1 MGCAVY
7 GSLATSRRTS
17 SSVGM
22 TESGRD
28 GSIGGVT
35 RGRALACGRRDT
47 RKSDKIP
54 VFVSIARGGRGCQ
67 RKEVREMTE
76 EKKSTL
82 EKLYEL
88 AAKLPPLE
96 RRFLL
101 TYGEALA
108 DAQEIKKQSA

>member
-1 MGCAVY
+1 M
-7 GSLATSRRTS
+7 
-17 SSVGM
+17 
-22 TESGRD
+22 
-28 GSIGGVT
+28 I
-35 RGRALACGRRDT
+35 
-47 RKSDKIP
+47 
-54 VFVSIARGGRGCQ
+54 
-67 RKEVREMTE
+67 E
-76 EKKSTL
+76 EKKSML

>member
-1 MGCAVY
+1 MNI
-7 GSLATSRRTS
+7 TKRRNA
-17 SSVGM
+17 
-22 TESGRD
+22 
-28 GSIGGVT
+28 IG
-35 RGRALACGRRDT
+35 
-47 RKSDKIP
+47 
-54 VFVSIARGGRGCQ
+54 
-67 RKEVREMTE
+67 KEVREMTE

-101 TYGEALA
+101 TYGEALV

>member
-1 MGCAVY
+1 
-7 GSLATSRRTS
+7 
-17 SSVGM
+17 
-22 TESGRD
+22 
-28 GSIGGVT
+28 
-35 RGRALACGRRDT
+35 
-47 RKSDKIP
+47 
-54 VFVSIARGGRGCQ
+54 
-67 RKEVREMTE
+67 MTE

-88 AAKLPPLE
+88 AAKLPPE